1 MALES
6 SMQTFE
12 RIAQSLA
19 NTNTIGDKLSTVQQN
34 VMTHVDQ
41 KLDKKISSFLS
52 TMKDILEKNV

>member
-1 MALES
+1 
-6 SMQTFE
+6 MQTFE